1 MKKKVFSII
10 LFFIT
15 AFIVAQP
22 AYYND
27 VDFTMNGNGL
37 KDELA
42 VKIIST
48 HTTILT
54 YSDRHNFLYNAD
66 EDLSNTTNVILV
78 YSGESRDER
87 EYQSG
92 NNTYSPQTFNTEHVY
107 PQSLLENDPPKGDL
121 HHLRVCDISINSSRS
136 NFSFATGSG
145 SYGLVSGGWYP
156 GDEWKG
162 DVARMIMYL
171 HLRYNE
177 PFEDVGSLSLFLQW
191 NTEDPVTTF
200 EDQRN
205 DVIFNAQGNRNPF
218 IDNPFI
224 ATKIWGGSPAE
235 DRWGTLGLNELDNH
249 TFKVFPIPSKNH
261 EIYIQ
266 SDIEMIKTIA
276 LFNVIGEQILLKYNP
291 KKNSN
296 KIILNNL
303 PSGLYVLK
311 INSES
316 GISSKKIIIN

>member
-1 MKKKVFSII
+1 MKKRVFSII

-15 AFIVAQP
+15 AFIVAQQ

-27 VDFTMNGNGL
+27 VDFALNGNDL

-42 VKIIST
+42 VKLIST
-48 HTTILT
+48 HTTLLF
-54 YSDRHNFLYNAD
+54 YSQRHNFLYNAD
-66 EDLSNTTNVILV
+66 EDLSNTANVILI
-78 YSGESRDER
+78 YNGESRDER
-87 EYQSG
+87 EWQSSNNSYQ
-92 NNTYSPQTFNTEHVY
+92 PQTFNTEHVY
-107 PQSLLENDPPKGDL
+107 PKSLVTNTAEGDL
-121 HHLRVCDISINSSRS
+121 HHLRVCDIGINSSRS
-136 NFSFATGSG
+136 NFPFAAGSG

-162 DVARMIMYL
+162 DVARMIMYV

-191 NTEDPVTTF
+191 NIEDPVTAF

-205 DVIFNAQGNRNPF
+205 DVIFSAQGNRNPF

-235 DRWGTLGLNELDNH
+235 DRWGTLGVNQLADH

-266 SDIEMIKTIA
+266 SDIELIKTIA
-276 LFNVIGEQILLKYNP
+276 LFNLIGEQLLTKHNP
-291 KKNSN
+291 KNSSN

-311 INSES
+311 INSEN